1 MPDPEPV
8 PGPPPPVDPAAPPAP
23 PSAPSPTS
31 PDPRRAAVERATTAW
46 IDQLIDVGAGN
57 RLLYYRDL
65 QVGTLDLDPPA
76 SEAVVDAPDE
86 PDAPGDASG
95 RARDWFGNP
104 IEHGRDDP
112 VPCPF
117 CGAGFDRL
125 AAYEAHLQGAHNF
138 RSAAPVRKEYTPNA
152 LLRAI
157 GSLRFIP
164 AWFVGLVA
172 FTMWKVLGF
181 SYFVG
186 AISFLLLVMWTQT
199 AKMFKRR

>member
-1 MPDPEPV
+1 MTRNLNDAMARIRDLRGEEGSWSAGGGAGPAAGSTTGQWPGANPFYRDPT
-8 PGPPPPVDPAAPPAP
+8 GGDPA
-23 PSAPSPTS
+23 
-31 PDPRRAAVERATTAW
+31 RR
-46 IDQLIDVGAGN
+46 D
-57 RLLYYRDL
+57 
-65 QVGTLDLDPPA
+65 PA
-76 SEAVVDAPDE
+76 SGPGG
-86 PDAPGDASG
+86 APGDASG

-125 AAYEAHLQGAHNF
+125 AAYEEHLQSAHNF

-172 FTMWKVLGF
+172 FAMWKVLGF